1 MAERSIAR
9 SWDGYVQHFH
19 EERAGITERVLRRC
33 LADGQ
38 SPYEWCAEA
47 LKDGGPV
54 LDLAC
59 GNGPMADHTSRWF
72 GTDRSSAEL
81 RAARSVERGP
91 LVRADAGA
99 LPMRSAAVARAV
111 CSMSLQ
117 VVEPLGTV
125 LGELAR
131 VLAPGGQVVALV
143 PAGGPLGWRDALPYG
158 RLQVALRTRIR
169 YPNDP
174 QLAPGA
180 LAAALELV
188 QLRIVT
194 DERRAFGLS
203 LRSVEDVATLVTSLY
218 LPDVDPLRVAAARR
232 SLAGRIGTD
241 LAVPLRRL
249 VLESTVPSVRT
260 RAEGA

>member
-1 MAERSIAR
+1 MAVRSNAR

-59 GNGPMADHTSRWF
+59 GSGPMADHTSRWF
-72 GTDRSSAEL
+72 GTDRSGAEL
-81 RAARSVERGP
+81 GAARSLGRGP

-99 LPMRSAAVARAV
+99 LPVRSASVTCAV
-111 CSMSLQ
+111 CSMGLQ
-117 VVEPLGTV
+117 VVEPLGTA
-125 LGELAR
+125 LGELGR
-131 VLAPGGQVVALV
+131 VLTPGGQAVALV
-143 PAGGPLGWRDALPYG
+143 PAGGPLGWRDALAYV

-169 YPNDP
+169 YPNGP

-180 LAAALELV
+180 VAAALELV

-194 DERRAFGLS
+194 DEQRAFGLS
-203 LRSVEDVATLVTSLY
+203 LRAAEDVATLVTSLY
-218 LPDVDPLRVAAARR
+218 LPDVDPPRVAAARR
-232 SLAGRIGTD
+232 VLARRISTD

-260 RAEGA
+260 RSEGA